1 MHRGL
6 AIFFITVFVFACCA
20 NLRSATDDS
29 ELTPRH
35 GIPAKVILKGCHKI
49 ESMAV
54 DFDGNGDPYQ
64 AQWWRCGSQNPNR
77 KKGRF
82 PINYVLIQPPRGK
95 TGGSAITL
103 TNSGS
108 SDEYFIEEPQKI
120 NIEPGPRQLL
130 LVSAHYYDAD
140 EGKTS
145 CLIGPVGGQFD
156 CWPSDQRERI
166 VAENSHK
173 REKGLFRKVDE
184 FLSGQNLPPR

>member
-6 AIFFITVFVFACCA
+6 AIFFIAAFVFACCA

-130 LVSAHYYDAD
+130 LVSAHHYDAD

-173 REKGLFRKVDE
+173 REKGLFRKVDD